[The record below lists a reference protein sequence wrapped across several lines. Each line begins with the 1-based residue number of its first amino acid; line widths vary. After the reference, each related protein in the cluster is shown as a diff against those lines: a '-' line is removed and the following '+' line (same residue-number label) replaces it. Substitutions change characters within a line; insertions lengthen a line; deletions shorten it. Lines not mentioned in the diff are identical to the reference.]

1 MTEQFPVIP
10 EINSGQ
16 ALNLFQDLI
25 SGRLENKPSPQPS
38 RIGEEVSCHSEAQG
52 AERIQLIIA
61 DGGQEVRRSSNLAG
75 KKIRRYEGKLFTLK
89 SLSSNP
95 PTLLSSNNHSGG
107 NTSLIPTYGLRT
119 SIKRNAAFTLAE
131 VLITLGIIGVV
142 AAMTMPSLIARYQE
156 KELAVKARKAFSV
169 VENAIKLAQTQNGVI
184 GDNSFLFDPSKTSVQ
199 VAQNFSK
206 YFNGAMVCPDK
217 NTPECSKY
225 FVASTKYAISGY
237 VSTFNGQFPL
247 IILPDGVSLAIEQK
261 NSCTQLLFVCDKTD
275 PATGN
280 CATDQDGNSIGQIE
294 EFHFCA
300 TVNIDVNGPK
310 APNQFGR
317 DVYSARIQENG
328 KITFTNWGQ
337 AGSASAKN
345 IVQGIDK
352 LEFKDF

>member
-1 MTEQFPVIP
+1 
-10 EINSGQ
+10 
-16 ALNLFQDLI
+16 
-25 SGRLENKPSPQPS
+25 
-38 RIGEEVSCHSEAQG
+38 
-52 AERIQLIIA
+52 
-61 DGGQEVRRSSNLAG
+61 
-75 KKIRRYEGKLFTLK
+75 
-89 SLSSNP
+89 
-95 PTLLSSNNHSGG
+95 
-107 NTSLIPTYGLRT
+107 
-119 SIKRNAAFTLAE
+119 
-131 VLITLGIIGVV
+131 
-142 AAMTMPSLIARYQE
+142 MTMPSLIARYQE

-261 NSCTQLLFVCDKTD
+261 NSCTQELFTCDKVD

-280 CATDQDGNSIGQIE
+280 CKKDENGNAIGHIGKYN
-294 EFHFCA
+294 FCA
-300 TVNIDVNGPK
+300 YVNIDVNGPK

-317 DVYSARIQENG
+317 DVYSARIQANG
-328 KITFTNWGQ
+328 QITFANWGQ
-337 AGSASAKN
+337 TGSASARN
-345 IVQGIDK
+345 ILQGIDK
-352 LEFKDF
+352 LEFRDF